1 MNSFTGHK
9 GFTIAHVAHHVRFIL
24 AGAEQLHEKIF
35 ELCERVRQLEEAV
48 EQLQAAASSDPHPLL
63 SPDLLKIKT
72 SQELYGSSAF
82 AGAPPR
88 QSQSGSVDNLR
99 DENLRQSVGALTLG
113 SQPVYAEGSRPSTNF
128 MSRGSSPPDVAT
140 DILQLSATFPFPW
153 AVDVSMR
160 KRIRDA
166 LPPKEEAQRI
176 CEEARAHALWQYV
189 ALLLVVLLFVLS
201 TLTYAKV

>member
-1 MNSFTGHK
+1 LNSLHGSESFTS
-9 GFTIAHVAHHVRFIL
+9 AHVAHHVRFIL

-72 SQELYGSSAF
+72 SQDLYGSTAF
-82 AGAPPR
+82 SGAPAQ
-88 QSQSGSVDNLR
+88 QSQSATVDMLR

-113 SQPVYAEGSRPSTNF
+113 SQPVYAESSRPATDF
-128 MSRGSSPPDVAT
+128 MSRGNSPPDVAT

-166 LPPKEEAQRI
+166 LPPKVEAQRI

-189 ALLLVVLLFVLS
+189 ALSLVFR
-201 TLTYAKV
+201 YPFA